1 MTAAKHFDKWIEGLT
16 SESTVAD
23 AARSSLQHR
32 VQAVLEFL
40 PLAAEHSDENVEYVH
55 LLRVWSRRSMAAI
68 TLYKKFLPKKQL
80 RRLRKKLERI
90 RDVAGEA
97 RDLDVLLG
105 QIMPQESVGSSSLA
119 ARIRRRR
126 EKTQRPIHRCFCR
139 MHKQRRLE
147 KLLKQMLQSASAN
160 GESAQPFN
168 NWAQSAMRCVVDRF
182 NRAFPSDEKDLKAMH
197 RFRIRVKNLRYAME
211 LLAPALPAEL
221 KHSVYPRI
229 EELQELLGSINDR
242 AVAVSRLCKWHSK
255 CRRRIDRCELRKK
268 LAQESEELIQAQK
281 CFYRWW
287 TLDVQSQIRESLIRL
302 TDTIPVLS
310 HETATK

>member
-32 VQAVLEFL
+32 VQAVMEFL
-40 PLAAEHSDENVEYVH
+40 PLASEHSDENLEYVH
-55 LLRVWSRRSMAAI
+55 LLRVWTRRSMAAI

-105 QIMPQESVGSSSLA
+105 QIMPQESIVSNSLE

-126 EKTQRPIHRCFCR
+126 EKAQRPIHRCFRR
-139 MHKQRRLE
+139 MHKHRRLE
-147 KLLKQMLQSASAN
+147 KLLKNLLQSVSDN
-160 GESAQPFN
+160 GESAQSFG
-168 NWAQSAMRCVVDRF
+168 NWAQAAMRCVTDRF
-182 NRAFPSDEKDLKAMH
+182 SQAFPSDQNDLRAMH

-211 LLAPALPAEL
+211 LLAPALPVEL
-221 KHSVYPRI
+221 KDSVYPRI
-229 EELQELLGSINDR
+229 QELQDLLGKINDR
-242 AVAVSRLCKWHSK
+242 AVAIFRLNKWLATCPRSV
-255 CRRRIDRCELRKK
+255 DRCELTKE
-268 LAQESEELIQAQK
+268 LAQESEQLIQAQK
-281 CFYRWW
+281 CFYGWW
-287 TLDVQSQIRESLIRL
+287 TLNVQSQIRESLIRL
-302 TDTIPVLS
+302 TNTNPSSVL
-310 HETATK
+310 ELQT